1 MRLKL
6 RAAKRRQLAR
16 GTFDLLAAMAVIWL
30 LAAALHTHHGR
41 AFFLL
46 SIAVSSITACN
57 LAFLRHLRRA
67 YASPRRGVWRRD

>member
-1 MRLKL
+1 MRLRL

-16 GTFDLLAAMAVIWL
+16 GALDLLACLAVIWVISL
-30 LAAALHTHHGR
+30 VGSIHHGK

-46 SIAVSSITACN
+46 SVTVASITACN

-67 YASPRRGVWRRD
+67 YASPRRGVWRRV

>member
-6 RAAKRRQLAR
+6 RAAKRRLLAR

-30 LAAALHTHHGR
+30 LTLPFHTHHGR
-41 AFFLL
+41 VFFLL
-46 SIAVSSITACN
+46 SLAIAGITACN

>member
-30 LAAALHTHHGR
+30 LALAFHTHHGKV
-41 AFFLL
+41 FFLF
-46 SIAVSSITACN
+46 SIAVASITACN

-67 YASPRRGVWRRD
+67 YASPRRGVWRRG